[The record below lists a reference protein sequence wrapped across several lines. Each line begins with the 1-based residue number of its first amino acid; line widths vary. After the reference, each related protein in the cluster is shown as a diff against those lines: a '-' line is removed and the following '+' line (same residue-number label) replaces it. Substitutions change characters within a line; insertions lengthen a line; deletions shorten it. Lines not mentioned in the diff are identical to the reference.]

1 MCQIYIPCPNN
12 CTNEDQGICRND
24 GVCECHKKFY
34 GNGCEKI
41 KGTVEMQ
48 VQCMNDC
55 MGRGECNRL
64 TGLCICDPGF
74 GAPDCSVIEGDEN
87 ELDTTIL
94 EAINRDQ
101 END

>member
-1 MCQIYIPCPNN
+1 
-12 CTNEDQGICRND
+12 
-24 GVCECHKKFY
+24 
-34 GNGCEKI
+34 
-41 KGTVEMQ
+41 
-48 VQCMNDC
+48 MNDC

-94 EAINRDQ
+94 EAINKDQ
-101 END
+101 SNEKEPLFYQEEEESPGEETLTLNQLKFEIKNYFDQHIGELDFGDK